1 MMNTNTIKSHCYNW
15 YAGVNIVCSENL
27 EYTDSYAKLRKQ
39 QCWDYK
45 DKNVSTSLK
54 NRKLHGSQEMHKK
67 MKDEKAIIAVYIF
80 IMAILPLLLNI
91 WEIFIDTQFYW
102 KLKIGSKVK

>member
-1 MMNTNTIKSHCYNW
+1 
-15 YAGVNIVCSENL
+15 
-27 EYTDSYAKLRKQ
+27 
-39 QCWDYK
+39 
-45 DKNVSTSLK
+45 
-54 NRKLHGSQEMHKK
+54 